1 MIFAFSILSYLYNL
15 KQKMKAFNPH
25 LTEPLQHALQ
35 WLQQWPKRWRAAWE
49 GSLRFK
55 LLTLGLMP
63 LLIAFPIVIAL
74 LVLVGG
80 ERANSL
86 LYRNVRSNLASS
98 HNYLDQL
105 KSEAGARVG
114 QLVKSERLIHLL
126 KNPENPRELDQLL
139 VTAAEGSG
147 LDFLL
152 IARADGGV
160 MASSTG
166 VPKGTQLPATYVI
179 RQAQIGVSN
188 SAYERIHANELLAFS
203 PQFQELAAVEV
214 EPLNGGPPASQS
226 SGLLINAAA
235 HFPLDIQ
242 HPDAIIVGGILL
254 NKNAPLIEHMR
265 EIIFPIG
272 SLPDDAEGI
281 TTLFLDDARIAVS
294 RQRHKGAPSLG
305 RRIAPEVFQAVVG
318 QGQTWLGRRRLDGIT
333 YVTGY
338 EAITDGNG
346 QRIGM
351 IGVGFP
357 YAPYLKGML
366 WMLGSVTALLAL
378 TMLGLSLL
386 FLRAGRELTQQ
397 LDRISQTLTHVQ
409 LGDRRARVA
418 SGRRSD
424 ELGRLANHFNM
435 LLDTIDAQD
444 EQQRA
449 SQQRL
454 ADEASRRRALFEHE
468 RDGVAILNED
478 GSVFEVNPKCADML
492 GYSTRELLNRPAE
505 EWMPE
510 RPAGQVTRA
519 LERVGPEGLFFE
531 TQLRRRDGS
540 TFEAE
545 ISLSRARWGERTFFF
560 VLQRD
565 ITQRKLIEAELTQY
579 RANLERLVEQRTLEL
594 QEHAE
599 QLATIFSLSPD
610 GLVSFDHQQRVS
622 FANPAFYRITGLQ
635 HQDVIGLN
643 ESQFSQLLSRR
654 SLANAAFAGV
664 AALRASHEADEP
676 AGKRHVFELSAPASR
691 VIEAGLRT
699 SETVPVTQVLH
710 FRDITHE
717 QEVDR
722 LKSEFLSTAAHELRT
737 PMASIYGYI
746 ELMLHKEFPAEQRH
760 EFMSTI
766 ARQAELM
773 ASIINELLDLA
784 RIEARRGKD
793 FVLER
798 LYVSDIVQE
807 AVTSYKPPSGRPS
820 PTLEIPARSGSVL
833 VDRKKIH
840 QVLINILSNAYKY
853 SPAGGSV
860 QLRLRHQQGADHTP
874 WIGIEIQ
881 DHGIGMSNEQ
891 LHRVF
896 ERFYRADT
904 SGTIPGTGL
913 GMSIAKEIAELHG
926 GRLELLSQ
934 EGQGTT
940 VTLWLPAA

>member
-1 MIFAFSILSYLYNL
+1 M
-15 KQKMKAFNPH
+15 
-25 LTEPLQHALQ
+25 
-35 WLQQWPKRWRAAWE
+35 
-49 GSLRFK
+49 RFK
-55 LLTLGLMP
+55 LLALGLMP

-80 ERANSL
+80 ERADSL

-105 KSEAGARVG
+105 KSEAGGRVG
-114 QLVKSERLIHLL
+114 QLIKSERLIHLL
-126 KNPENPRELDQLL
+126 KNPANPRELDQLL
-139 VTAAEGSG
+139 VSAAQGSG

-160 MASSTG
+160 IASSTG
-166 VPKGTQLPATYVI
+166 VTKGTQLPGTYVI
-179 RQAQIGVSN
+179 RQAQIGVAN
-188 SAYERIHANELLAFS
+188 AAYERLHAAELKAFS
-203 PQFQELAAVEV
+203 PQFGELTALEA
-214 EPLNGGPPASQS
+214 EPSNPDDPGSQS

-235 HFPLDIQ
+235 HFPLDIH
-242 HPDAIIVGGILL
+242 HPDAIVVGGILL

-281 TTLFLDDARIAVS
+281 TTLFLDDRRIVVS

-305 RRIAPEVFQAVVG
+305 HRIDSEIFHAVVG
-318 QGQTWLGRRRLDGIT
+318 QGQTWLGRRLLDGAT

-338 EAITDGNG
+338 EAIADGNG

-357 YAPYLKGML
+357 YAPYLKSML
-366 WMLGSVTALLAL
+366 WMLGGVAALLAL

-397 LDRISQTLTHVQ
+397 LDRISQTMSRVQ

-418 SGRRSD
+418 PGRRRD

-449 SQQRL
+449 SQQQL
-454 ADEASRRRALFEHE
+454 VDEATRRRALFEHE

-478 GSVFEVNPKCADML
+478 GRVFEVNPKCADML
-492 GYSTRELLNRPAE
+492 GYTPHELLNRPAE
-505 EWMPE
+505 EWIPE

-519 LERVGPEGLFFE
+519 LERVGSAGLFFE
-531 TQLRRRDGS
+531 TQLKRRDGS

-545 ISLSRARWGERTFFF
+545 ISLSRARWGDRTFFI
-560 VLQRD
+560 VVQRD
-565 ITQRKLIEAELTQY
+565 ITERKLIEAELTQY
-579 RANLERLVEQRTLEL
+579 RANLEQLVEQRTLEL
-594 QEHAE
+594 QEHAG

-635 HQDVIGLN
+635 HQDVIGLD
-643 ESQFSQLLSRR
+643 EVQFSQVLARR
-654 SLANAAFAGV
+654 SLANAVFAGV
-664 AALRASHEADEP
+664 AALRAASQADEP
-676 AGKRHVFELSAPASR
+676 AGKRHRFELSAPVSR

-699 SETVPVTQVLH
+699 SQAAPVTQVLH

-717 QEVDR
+717 TEVDR

-746 ELMLHKEFPAEQRH
+746 ELMLNKEFPADQRH

-798 LYVSDIVQE
+798 RDVGDIVQE
-807 AVTSYKPPSGRPS
+807 AVTRYKPPAGRTS
-820 PTLEIPARSGSVL
+820 PKLEITTETDSVM
-833 VDRKKIH
+833 VDRQKIQ
-840 QVLINILSNAYKY
+840 QVLLNILSNAYKY
-853 SPAGGSV
+853 SPSGGDV
-860 QLRLRHQQGADHTP
+860 VVRLRHQQATDHTR
-874 WIGIEIQ
+874 WAGIDIQ
-881 DHGIGMSNEQ
+881 DRGIGMSEEQ
-891 LHRVF
+891 LSRVF
-896 ERFYRADT
+896 ERFYRADA
-904 SGTIPGTGL
+904 SGSIPGTGL
-913 GMSIAKEIAELHG
+913 GMSIAKEIVELHG

-934 EGQGTT
+934 EGHGTT
-940 VTLWLPAA
+940 TTLWLPVA